1 MEPPV
6 MSCYMFGAPCDWLR
20 GVLKRKHEFTEKELV
35 LSTLTKVLIVLLT
48 IASIFLCGIVVTYV
62 ANADN
67 YKQKYDTQLSEYQA
81 AKENEGNAQTQL
93 NNTIEE
99 KDRDTEKLGE
109 QIASLEEQINTL
121 KSDLLTAGRERDDAQ
136 RRKGNYEAILVDYAK
151 TVEVNAQLQG
161 DAIATATKVEAE
173 RIKQNKELKDTTA
186 ALMENM
192 AIVRQFEEASKR
204 LLEEKTELQNKL
216 DLYLQQYGKAIAA
229 PVPVTT
235 MRGAVRVATPTR
247 DIDLNGSITEIDL
260 KNLLAEISIGTA
272 DGVKEG
278 MRFHLTRDNK
288 FICDVVILDVW
299 PEKAVG
305 WIELLQDQPQD
316 QPKIDD
322 KVSTN
327 L

>member
-1 MEPPV
+1 
-6 MSCYMFGAPCDWLR
+6 
-20 GVLKRKHEFTEKELV
+20 

-62 ANADN
+62 ATADD
-67 YKQKYDTQLSEYQA
+67 YKQKYDSLFNGYQA
-81 AKENEGNAQTQL
+81 AKKNEDNAKTQL

-109 QIASLEEQINTL
+109 QIASLEEQINKL
-121 KSDLLTAGRERDDAQ
+121 KSDLANAERNRDLANRKVNDWVAIVKDFSKTIENNEKLTKDALTERDL
-136 RRKGNYEAILVDYAK
+136 K
-151 TVEVNAQLQG
+151 
-161 DAIATATKVEAE
+161 EAE
-173 RIKQNKELKDTTA
+173 LIKQDKELKDTTA

-192 AIVRQFEEASKR
+192 AIVKQLQEGSKR

-216 DLYLQQYGKAIAA
+216 DQYLRQFGKAIAE
-229 PVPVTT
+229 PMPVTAIQE
-235 MRGAVRVATPTR
+235 AVSLVPPTK

-278 MRFHLTRDNK
+278 MRFHLTRGDK
-288 FICDVVILDVW
+288 FICDIVILDVW

-305 WIELLQDQPQD
+305 WIELLQDQPRD
-316 QPKIDD
+316 QPRIDD

>member
-1 MEPPV
+1 
-6 MSCYMFGAPCDWLR
+6 
-20 GVLKRKHEFTEKELV
+20 

-62 ANADN
+62 ANADD
-67 YKQKYDTQLSEYQA
+67 YKQKYDSLYSGYQA
-81 AKENEGNAQTQL
+81 AKKNEDNAKTQL

-109 QIASLEEQINTL
+109 QIASLKEEINKL
-121 KSDLLTAGRERDDAQ
+121 KGDLANAERDRDDAN
-136 RRKGNYEAILVDYAK
+136 RKVNNWASIVMDFSK
-151 TVEVNAQLQG
+151 TVENNEKLVK
-161 DAIATATKVEAE
+161 DALTERDLKEAE
-173 RIKQNKELKDTTA
+173 LIKQGKELEDTTA

-192 AIVRQFEEASKR
+192 AIVKQLQDGSKR

-216 DLYLQQYGKAIAA
+216 DLYLRQYGKAIA
-229 PVPVTT
+229 PSMPVTPEE
-235 MRGAVRVATPTR
+235 GVVSLAQPTK
-247 DIDLNGSITEIDL
+247 DIDLSGSITEVDL

-272 DGVKEG
+272 DGVKKN
-278 MRFHLTRDNK
+278 MRFHLTRGDK
-288 FICDVVILDVW
+288 FICDIVVLDVW

-305 WIELLQDQPQD
+305 WIELLQDQPQN
-316 QPKIDD
+316 QPQVDD